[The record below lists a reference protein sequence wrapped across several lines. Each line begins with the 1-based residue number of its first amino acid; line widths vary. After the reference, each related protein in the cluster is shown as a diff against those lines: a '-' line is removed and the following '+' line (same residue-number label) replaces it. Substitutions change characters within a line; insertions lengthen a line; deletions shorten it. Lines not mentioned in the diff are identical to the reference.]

1 MPTVEHSKPRGLRQ
15 ERRQKRGD
23 VGTPFALIQIVL
35 ALGLVM
41 TELLLY
47 GGVRPEIAMAFAG
60 LYALLAMSLQIAPVE
75 RRRKQGPDVLLTFAG
90 VLFLAL
96 LGWTALTLTPLV
108 KTWIA
113 PEWRDVAAQGAITVD
128 RWTTS
133 LEIVKLAC
141 LACLFVIGRDLAMTP
156 VAARRAHALVG
167 AAAAGFALWAIVAF
181 RQSPDLLF
189 GFDKPYHTGRLTASF
204 LSANTAGAVFGG
216 FAALAFA
223 AVLDN
228 IDSARGG
235 SMQRRL
241 IVATLWFVVFTLCA
255 AALLFSAS
263 RVATLATAL
272 VVAALTIH
280 KLWRVFL
287 GRGRLAAWIAVG
299 VVAALVLGGVVA
311 RQSLANSPLAARLDV
326 VALDLAPRAQIIDL
340 TMAEAKSRIW
350 QGHGL
355 GTFREAMNPVIGGPR
370 YGVLSD
376 INAAHNIVAQ
386 WLLDGGAVGTVLMF
400 ATVAVV
406 LAVLV
411 RRGGSRRPG
420 AGRAIGVLAF
430 SFVLIGHNQFDY
442 SLQVPGVAALWAL
455 LLGLGL
461 GPPPARA
468 RSKARAAARP
478 ADSQA
483 SEPVSEDERQ
493 TSRSEDVAAML
504 GGSAARP
511 QGFATPSAVWDEPST
526 RLSAKWPAGS
536 RTAAN
541 RSSRRAGSK
550 RW

>member
-1 MPTVEHSKPRGLRQ
+1 MPAAEQSKQWGHRQ
-15 ERRQKRGD
+15 ERRWKRGD
-23 VGTPFALIQIVL
+23 VGTPFALAQSIL

-47 GGVRPEIAMAFAG
+47 GGVRPEMAMIFAG
-60 LYALLAMSLQIAPVE
+60 LYAVLAMSLQIAPVE
-75 RRRKQGPDVLLTFAG
+75 RRRKQGPDVTLIVAG

-96 LGWTALTLTPLV
+96 LAWTGLTLTPLV
-108 KTWIA
+108 KPWVA
-113 PEWRDVAAQGAITVD
+113 PEWRGVAGDGAITVD

-141 LACLFVIGRDLAMTP
+141 LACLFTVGRDLAMTP
-156 VAARRAHALVG
+156 VSARRAHALVG
-167 AAAAGFALWAIVAF
+167 VAAAGFSLWAIVAF
-181 RQSPDLLF
+181 QKSPDLLF
-189 GFDKPYHTGRLTASF
+189 GFDKPYHEGRLTASF

-241 IVATLWFVVFTLCA
+241 MVATLWFVVFTLCA

-263 RVATLATAL
+263 RAATLATAL
-272 VVAALTIH
+272 VVATLVIH
-280 KLWRVFL
+280 KVWRVFL
-287 GRGRLAAWIAVG
+287 GRRRVAAWVAVG
-299 VVAALVLGGVVA
+299 VLAALVLGGVVA
-311 RQSLANSPLAARLDV
+311 RQSLADSPLAARLDV
-326 VALDLAPRAQIIDL
+326 VSFDLAPRAQIIGL
-340 TMAEAKSRIW
+340 TMDEAKSRVW

-355 GTFREAMNPVIGGPR
+355 GTFREAMNPAIGGPR

-386 WLLDGGAVGTVLMF
+386 WLLDGGVVGTVLMF
-400 ATVAVV
+400 ATIAVV
-406 LAVLV
+406 LTILIQ
-411 RRGGSRRPG
+411 RGGSRRPG

-430 SFVLIGHNQFDY
+430 SCVLIGHNQFDY

-468 RSKARAAARP
+468 RSRFRAGARAP
-478 ADSQA
+478 
-483 SEPVSEDERQ
+483 EPVPEGQRRTPE
-493 TSRSEDVAAML
+493 TEEVAAML

-511 QGFATPSAVWDEPST
+511 QGFAAPSAVWEESST

-541 RSSRRAGSK
+541 RSARSVGSRR
-550 RW
+550 

>member
-1 MPTVEHSKPRGLRQ
+1 VPPVEQSKQWGLRQ
-15 ERRQKRGD
+15 ERRWKRSD
-23 VGTPFALIQIVL
+23 VGTPFALIQSVL

-47 GGVRPEIAMAFAG
+47 GGVRSEIAMIFAG
-60 LYALLAMSLQIAPVE
+60 LYAVLAMSLQVAPVE
-75 RRRKQGPDVLLTFAG
+75 RRRKQGPDAMLIFAG
-90 VLFLAL
+90 VLFLML
-96 LGWTALTLTPLV
+96 LAWTGLTLTPLV
-108 KTWIA
+108 KSWVA
-113 PEWRDVAAQGAITVD
+113 PEWRDVAAEGAITVD

-141 LACLFVIGRDLAMTP
+141 LACLFTIGRDLAMTP
-156 VAARRAHALVG
+156 VSARRAHALVG

-181 RQSPDLLF
+181 QKSPDLLF
-189 GFDKPYHTGRLTASF
+189 GFDKPYHEGRLTASF

-241 IVATLWFVVFTLCA
+241 MVATLWFVAFTLCA

-263 RVATLATAL
+263 RAATLATAL
-272 VVAALTIH
+272 VVATLVIH
-280 KLWRVFL
+280 KVWRVFL
-287 GRGRLAAWIAVG
+287 GRRRVAAWIAVG
-299 VVAALVLGGVVA
+299 VLAVLVLGGVVA

-326 VALDLAPRAQIIDL
+326 VSFDLAPRAQIIGL
-340 TMAEAKSRIW
+340 TMDEAKSRIW

-400 ATVAVV
+400 ATVAIV
-406 LAVLV
+406 LTVLV

-430 SFVLIGHNQFDY
+430 SCVLIGHNQFDY

-468 RSKARAAARP
+468 RSKSRAGAR
-478 ADSQA
+478 S
-483 SEPVSEDERQ
+483 SEPASKDERR
-493 TSRSEDVAAML
+493 TPETEEVAAML
-504 GGSAARP
+504 GGSAARS
-511 QGFATPSAVWDEPST
+511 QGFVAPSAVWEDPST

-541 RSSRRAGSK
+541 RSARKAGSRR
-550 RW
+550 W

>member
-1 MPTVEHSKPRGLRQ
+1 MPTVEQDKGRGSRQ
-15 ERRQKRGD
+15 ERRWKRGD

-47 GGVRPEIAMAFAG
+47 GGVRPEIAMIFAG
-60 LYALLAMSLQIAPVE
+60 LYAMLAMSLQIAPVE
-75 RRRKQGPDVLLTFAG
+75 RRRKQGPDVMLIFAG

-96 LGWTALTLTPLV
+96 LAWTGLTLTPLV
-108 KTWIA
+108 KAWIA
-113 PEWRDVAAQGAITVD
+113 PEWRDVAADGAITLD

-133 LEIVKLAC
+133 LEIVKLTG
-141 LACLFVIGRDLAMTP
+141 LACLFTIGRDLAMTP
-156 VAARRAHALVG
+156 VSARRAHALVG

-181 RQSPDLLF
+181 RHSPDLLF
-189 GFDKPYHTGRLTASF
+189 GFDKPYHGGRLTASF

-241 IVATLWFVVFTLCA
+241 IVAALWFLVFTLCA
-255 AALLFSAS
+255 SALLFSAS
-263 RVATLATAL
+263 RAATLATAL
-272 VVAALTIH
+272 VVATLAIH
-280 KLWRVFL
+280 KFWRVLL
-287 GRGRLAAWIAVG
+287 GRRQIAAWVAVG
-299 VVAALVLGGVVA
+299 VLAALLIGGVVA
-311 RQSLANSPLAARLDV
+311 RQSLASSPLAARLDV
-326 VALDLAPRAQIIDL
+326 VALDLAPRAQIVGLTID
-340 TMAEAKSRIW
+340 EAKSRIW

-355 GTFREAMNPVIGGPR
+355 GTFRAAMNPVIGGPR

-376 INAAHNIVAQ
+376 VNAAHNVVAQ
-386 WLLDGGAVGTVLMF
+386 WLLDGGVVGTVLMF
-400 ATVAVV
+400 ATIAIV
-406 LAVLV
+406 LTILV

-430 SFVLIGHNQFDY
+430 SCVLIGHNQFDY

-468 RSKARAAARP
+468 KSKSRAGARP
-478 ADSQA
+478 AESVP
-483 SEPVSEDERQ
+483 EGER
-493 TSRSEDVAAML
+493 RSPETEEVAAML
-504 GGSAARP
+504 GGSAARS
-511 QGFATPSAVWDEPST
+511 QGFAAPSAVWEEPST

-541 RSSRRAGSK
+541 RSARKVGSRR
-550 RW
+550 W